1 MTKPTLASQSMV
13 GMTTSIL
20 PKEGKTN
27 EYRSGTYRTSIHNID
42 TSKSTY
48 LYDHQIMIL
57 SANTCHKNEYKSSD
71 NHNTNIIYT
80 DS

>member
-1 MTKPTLASQSMV
+1 MKPTLANQSMV

-27 EYRSGTYRTSIHNID
+27 EYRSRTTKSEYGHQIHNID

-48 LYDHQIMIL
+48 LNDHQIMTL
-57 SANTCHKNEYKSSD
+57 NASTCN
-71 NHNTNIIYT
+71 
-80 DS
+80 